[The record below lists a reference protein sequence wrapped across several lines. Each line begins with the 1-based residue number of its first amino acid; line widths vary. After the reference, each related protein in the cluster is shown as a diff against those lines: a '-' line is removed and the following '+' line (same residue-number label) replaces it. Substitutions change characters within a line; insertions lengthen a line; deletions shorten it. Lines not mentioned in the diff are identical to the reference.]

1 MTSIQNNEQTI
12 NFFKEHNYFGYD
24 KNKIQFFKQGTLPML
39 TPEGKMIIEDNKIKV
54 ASDGNGGVYSAL
66 EKEKMLEDMKSKK
79 IKWVYISRCRQH
91 NGKAN
96 RSFIYW
102 TNNKEKYASCFKI
115 NCKGLS

>member
-39 TPEGKMIIEDNKIKV
+39 TPEGKLVIEENKIKE

-66 EKEKMLEDMKSKK
+66 QKEKMIEDMKSKK
-79 IKWVYISRCRQH
+79 IKWVYISRGR
-91 NGKAN
+91 
-96 RSFIYW
+96 
-102 TNNKEKYASCFKI
+102 
-115 NCKGLS
+115 